1 MPNSTFL
8 KLAPYCLDDK
18 SVEWVERTFNAL
30 SPRAKVT
37 QLFAFRSPGDSEGE
51 HDRLMQ
57 YQPGGIIRIYGPDRD
72 VERARIDRIQA
83 DADVPMLVA
92 ADLEGS
98 RMSLTYGTP
107 VPNPLALAAIDDTDV
122 TTMVSVMLA
131 QEGRDVG
138 VNWSY
143 TPVLDINHAWRSAIV
158 ATRGFGHDPDRIKRH
173 ALAQIQAFQDNGV
186 AATLKH
192 WPGEGYDDRDQH
204 LVTTINPLTMSEWH
218 ETFGKLYQTC
228 IDAGALSVMSAH
240 IAFPA
245 YLEAQGIM
253 GAELFRPASISRHL
267 NIDLLRGELGFN
279 GVITSDAS
287 EMAGISSFVPAPQSK
302 VELLKGGCDM
312 ILMSSDP
319 DAEIA
324 AVEAALSSGELDQDE
339 LDTSVLR
346 LLGLK
351 AKLGLHHPAPRP
363 PVDYEANRAAIA
375 KVMPKA
381 PTLVKDTQSLLPL
394 DASRHKR
401 VTILS
406 TGIVEPLLGKSL
418 PFILPNLLR
427 EEGFDITMQ
436 EHGQPIK
443 TDETDLV
450 LYLLG
455 EETLLTRGHIFL
467 DWAKLTGSFR
477 LAMQRTWHDVPTAMI
492 SFGYPYFLYGVP
504 RMPTYINAYA
514 TMDDMQGAVVDLLL
528 GRGDWNRSSPIDPFA
543 GAADA
548 RY

>member
-394 DASRHKR
+394 DARRHKR